1 MQFPTLGIRGKIYA
15 GFGALIACC
24 AFLAGFGWIQLGT
37 VSGQL
42 DRMNNLSE
50 QTARILDTAEQV
62 QALRQ
67 LVLRFSFDG
76 DEKSFTLAGEY
87 EAKITDNLKTAIAAT
102 LSEERRK
109 LYTSVQDIM
118 AQVMPERVTLGK
130 EVRAMLAAKK
140 SLFKIGDDL
149 TVKLDKLSD
158 RIQALGRGSALSMAG
173 AQILSGG
180 LKVRVA
186 NWRFLAVRDKAGVGV
201 FKQRV
206 EEVTKAIDSLERF
219 DLPEDVN
226 TLTAELNAVIMQYT
240 EAFNTAAAA
249 LLNSDRIFI
258 ETISPQLD
266 KASDIM
272 GTAVASLKRDSGVA
286 KTKSTEIVASTIS
299 GQVWFSGAGILGGL
313 VLAFFISR
321 SITGPVSAMVRA
333 MSRLAQGEYATEIPA
348 MGRKDEIGEMANAVD
363 AFKRGGLERIRLEET
378 ANAQRAEAERLR
390 VANETERA
398 AVAREQADVVE
409 RLGHGLAALAQR
421 DLTHRLEAFPADYKK
436 LETDF
441 NAAVEALRE
450 TMVLVTRNSEMILSG
465 SGEVSSAADDL
476 SKRTEQQAASLEE
489 TAAAIDQI
497 TATGKKAAE
506 GAEHAR
512 EVVAVAKSDAEK
524 TGVVVRKTVD
534 AMGGIEKS
542 AQQITQIIGV
552 IDEIA
557 FQTNLLALN
566 AGVEAAR
573 AGEAGRGF
581 AVVAS
586 EVRALA
592 QRSAEAAKEI
602 KGLISTSSTQV
613 AEGVELVAET
623 GKALER
629 ILAQVNDINK
639 VVIDIAS
646 GAKEQATGLSE
657 VNSAINQMDQA
668 TQQNAAM
675 VEESTAASHSLR
687 QEANQLMEL
696 IGQFRIG
703 QGAAA
708 SAAARPARSTAT
720 SARPAARPVAKPA
733 ARSTGSAAL
742 KEAPAA
748 GEDDWQDF

>member
-1 MQFPTLGIRGKIYA
+1 
-15 GFGALIACC
+15 
-24 AFLAGFGWIQLGT
+24 
-37 VSGQL
+37 
-42 DRMNNLSE
+42 
-50 QTARILDTAEQV
+50 
-62 QALRQ
+62 
-67 LVLRFSFDG
+67 
-76 DEKSFTLAGEY
+76 
-87 EAKITDNLKTAIAAT
+87 
-102 LSEERRK
+102 
-109 LYTSVQDIM
+109 
-118 AQVMPERVTLGK
+118 
-130 EVRAMLAAKK
+130 MLTAKK

-149 TVKLDKLSD
+149 TVKLDKLSE

-173 AQILSGG
+173 AHILSGG

-206 EEVTKAIDSLERF
+206 DEVTKAIDSLERF

-226 TLTAELNAVIMQYT
+226 TLTSELNAVIMQYT
-240 EAFNTAAAA
+240 EAFNIAAAA
-249 LLNSDRIFI
+249 LLNSDRIYI
-258 ETISPQLD
+258 EAISPQLD

-272 GTAVASLKRDSGVA
+272 GTAVASLKRDGGIA
-286 KTKSTEIVASTIS
+286 KTKSGEIVASTIS
-299 GQVWFSGAGILGGL
+299 GQVWFSGAAILGGL
-313 VLAFFISR
+313 VLAFFIAR
-321 SITGPVSAMVRA
+321 SITGPITAMVRA
-333 MSRLAQGEYATEIPA
+333 MGRLAQGEYGTEVPA
-348 MGRKDEIGEMANAVD
+348 MGRKDEIGEMASAVD
-363 AFKRGGLERIRLEET
+363 AFKRGGLERIRLEEA

-441 NAAVEALRE
+441 NAAVDALRE

-602 KGLISTSSTQV
+602 KGLISTSSAQV

-703 QGAAA
+703 GRAA
-708 SAAARPARSTAT
+708 SAPAARPA
-720 SARPAARPVAKPA
+720 AKPA
-733 ARSTGSAAL
+733 ARPQAKAAAPRSNGSAAL